1 MKVIFEKGKKLLSVV
16 EAGFSCAADI
26 PMLTLKAGSRR
37 RTNIARTIPGNFPYD
52 PAPFPNGK
60 WFIHELRER
69 HDKYRAPWY
78 IATNAYQTVETWEV
92 SSESGELAYVKPS
105 GRKVIDAEYGI
116 HFSEHPTTQGCI
128 KVLKREDLEALVEI
142 LRPAIV
148 AREKISLEVKD

>member
-1 MKVIFEKGKKLLSVV
+1 MKVIFEKGKKLLSVL

-78 IATNAYQTVETWEV
+78 IATN
-92 SSESGELAYVKPS
+92 
-105 GRKVIDAEYGI
+105 
-116 HFSEHPTTQGCI
+116 QG
-128 KVLKREDLEALVEI
+128 
-142 LRPAIV
+142 
-148 AREKISLEVKD
+148 ARYLSCRSLISWMNHLPFGNGAGS